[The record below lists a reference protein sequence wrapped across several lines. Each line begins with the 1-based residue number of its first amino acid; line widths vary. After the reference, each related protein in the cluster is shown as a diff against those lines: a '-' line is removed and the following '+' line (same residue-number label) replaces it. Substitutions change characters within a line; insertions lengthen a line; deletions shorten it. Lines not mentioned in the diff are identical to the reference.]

1 MFDITPFPNLSIIV
15 ACAQNMAIGKDNDLL
30 WHLSNDLKRFKSLT
44 SGHAVVMGRR
54 TFDSLP
60 KKPLPKRRNI
70 VLTHD
75 REFFFEVP
83 ETATG
88 TLEVAHSIPQVLKMV
103 QWEEETFIMGG
114 GALYRDFLPL
124 VNRLYVTWVYADFEA
139 DVYFPV
145 IDRSVWQEVELT
157 ERMQD
162 EETCLWYAYA
172 EYVRKPSP
180 FERCTAMPG
189 GMF

>member
-1 MFDITPFPNLSIIV
+1 MYFNFQLAMYDINPFPNLSIIV

-30 WHLSNDLKRFKSLT
+30 WHLGDDLKRFKSLT

-75 REFFFEVP
+75 EEFRYEVP
-83 ETATG
+83 PTATG

-103 QWEEETFIMGG
+103 QGEEETFVMGG
-114 GALYRDFLPL
+114 GTIYRHFLPL
-124 VNRLYVTWVYADFEA
+124 VNRMYVTWVYEDFEA
-139 DVYFPV
+139 EVFFPI
-145 IDRSVWQEVELT
+145 IDRSAWLEVSLS
-157 ERMQD
+157 ERRQD
-162 EETCLWYAYA
+162 AETGLWYAYA
-172 EYVRKPSP
+172 EYVRKIKN
-180 FERCTAMPG
+180 
-189 GMF
+189 